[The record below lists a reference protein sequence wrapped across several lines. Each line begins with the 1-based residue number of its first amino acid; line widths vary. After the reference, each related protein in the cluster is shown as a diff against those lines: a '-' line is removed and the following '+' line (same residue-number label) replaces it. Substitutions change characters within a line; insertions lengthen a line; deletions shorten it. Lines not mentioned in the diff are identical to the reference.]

1 MAYVLAASALSK
13 LVLAHDT
20 ASAHPEDLLEPFDGR
35 SEEHIPIGLRWFYC
49 AGLSVA
55 LMNMAA
61 ISLTHTY
68 KSIPGTRA
76 RKEYR
81 LAYRLLIAIIILLLP
96 LAGERL
102 NSLELVALTTCL
114 VVSILLGEL
123 VGSACTTHAFWGF
136 GGEKRKCTYSA
147 RCHVSKKELESKVKS
162 GEVLNVA
169 EVAARDK
176 SGDQAKHGYSI

>member
-20 ASAHPEDLLEPFDGR
+20 PSAHAEDLLEPFEGR
-35 SEEHIPIGLRWFYC
+35 SEEHIPTALRWFYC
-49 AGLSVA
+49 AGLAIA

-76 RKEYR
+76 RKENR
-81 LAYRLLIAIIILLLP
+81 LAYRMVIAIVILLLP

-102 NSLELVALTTCL
+102 NSLNLVAITTCL
-114 VVSILLGEL
+114 VFSVLLAEL
-123 VGSACTTHAFWGF
+123 AGSACTTHAFWGF

-169 EVAARDK
+169 EVAGRDK
-176 SGDQAKHGYSI
+176 SGQIKEGYSI